1 MDIGQI
7 EGAFVQGLGY
17 YLTEHVLY
25 DDQGRLT
32 TNGTWEYKPMG
43 VRDIPLEFNVT
54 LIPPS
59 PPPGAA
65 TAAASHG
72 AKKKEGGKESSS
84 SAAAS
89 SPAGKGLVLSSKATG
104 EPPYMLASSAY
115 FGLIKAIRE
124 GRQEWREGGKE
135 GEEEEEIGLAIPA
148 TIEERVKAVD
158 VPVEA
163 FVLT

>member
-25 DDQGRLT
+25 DDQGRLI
-32 TNGTWEYKPMG
+32 TNGTWEYKPPG
-43 VRDIPLEFNVT
+43 VRDIPLKFDVT
-54 LIPPS
+54 LIPP
-59 PPPGAA
+59 PPPLAG
-65 TAAASHG
+65 
-72 AKKKEGGKESSS
+72 KKEEGEKE
-84 SAAAS
+84 
-89 SPAGKGLVLSSKATG
+89 GLVLSSKATG

-124 GRQEWREGGKE
+124 GRQGWREGGK
-135 GEEEEEIGLAIPA
+135 EEEEIGLAIPA